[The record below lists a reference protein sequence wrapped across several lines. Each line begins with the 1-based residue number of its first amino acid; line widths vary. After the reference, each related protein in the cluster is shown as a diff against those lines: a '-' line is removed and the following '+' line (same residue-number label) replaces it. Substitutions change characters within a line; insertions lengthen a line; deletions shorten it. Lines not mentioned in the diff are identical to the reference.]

1 MSKIIIYT
9 DGACSNN
16 QEKDNF
22 GGWGAVL
29 LFKQSKKELYGGT
42 PNTSNNKMELM
53 ACIKA
58 LKALKTTKY
67 PVEIYTDSAYIVNCF
82 EKKWYLKW
90 QNNNWKNSKKE
101 PVSNREFWEEL
112 LLLKDK
118 YNIKFIKVAGHS
130 GIELNE
136 EADALARKGAQ
147 EAQANRVPV

>member
-29 LFKQSKKELYGGT
+29 LFKQNKKELYGGT

-53 ACIKA
+53 ACIEA

-82 EKKWYLKW
+82 EKKWYIKW
-90 QNNNWKNSKKE
+90 QNNNWRNSKKD
-101 PVSNREFWEEL
+101 PVSNKEFWEEL

-118 YNIKFIKVAGHS
+118 YNAKFIKVAGHS

-136 EADALARKGAQ
+136 QADALARKGAQ
-147 EAQANRVPV
+147 EAQANKVTV